1 MKQKTF
7 LSILFLCLVAA
18 AGIQAAIYT
27 SGFYSI
33 SSDESARTLDAF
45 RWYSNKTSFTQV
57 WLPMHSVIIGCSLEI
72 SRDLVTTPRL
82 VSLFFS
88 LLSIAGL
95 VLLTQQLFKNKFVTL
110 STSLLYTFLPER
122 IILSAVPL
130 AEIIFICFVIYGSAF
145 LMIWISYK
153 KSPGLLAAALFWAVS
168 GTLRYEGWTFSASLL
183 IFTFYEYSRRNLSLN
198 YLLFISFLLISF
210 PLYWILLSFVQN
222 GNPFEFFSVTSN
234 MFKAKFGD
242 SFSRLIYFNV
252 LWQFLEQ
259 NYNSYNIIGL
269 MGLSYFFRK
278 EKLSA
283 WIIVCFSGLLLM
295 GIISAL
301 GKALP
306 SHNFWRTSAV
316 WTILLI
322 PFTSYLLYKLSHYFI
337 LIKPIK
343 LKLSLIFALILLTQF
358 IIISS
363 LKIAKMNASYCL
375 TEKDLNIG
383 YSLNKILSAGVN
395 SNTGRN
401 RKVFVLIEKNRS
413 FDHLDISLSTN
424 LPECFLFFDKPGSKL
439 PPSSPEIIIQHPY
452 PDQIKKFNISYL
464 LFKSEDNKKYLSGQK
479 GIKVLCKYGDW
490 VLYKVE
496 KPHFNAS
503 L

>member
-1 MKQKTF
+1 
-7 LSILFLCLVAA
+7 
-18 AGIQAAIYT
+18 
-27 SGFYSI
+27 
-33 SSDESARTLDAF
+33 
-45 RWYSNKTSFTQV
+45 
-57 WLPMHSVIIGCSLEI
+57 
-72 SRDLVTTPRL
+72 
-82 VSLFFS
+82 
-88 LLSIAGL
+88 
-95 VLLTQQLFKNKFVTL
+95 
-110 STSLLYTFLPER
+110 
-122 IILSAVPL
+122 
-130 AEIIFICFVIYGSAF
+130 
-145 LMIWISYK
+145 
-153 KSPGLLAAALFWAVS
+153 
-168 GTLRYEGWTFSASLL
+168 
-183 IFTFYEYSRRNLSLN
+183 
-198 YLLFISFLLISF
+198 
-210 PLYWILLSFVQN
+210 
-222 GNPFEFFSVTSN
+222 

-242 SFSRLIYFNV
+242 SFSKLLYFNV

-278 EKLSA
+278 EKLSE
-283 WIIVCFSGLLLM
+283 WIIVSFSGLLLM

-322 PFTSYLLYKLSHYFI
+322 PFTSYLLYKLSDYFI

-358 IIISS
+358 MIVSS
-363 LKIAKMNASYCL
+363 VKIAKMDASYCL

-383 YSLNKILSAGVN
+383 YSLNKILSAGVKG
-395 SNTGRN
+395 NTGRN
-401 RKVFVLIEKNRS
+401 QKDFVLIEKNRS

-424 LPECFLFFDKPGSKL
+424 LPECFLYFDRPGSKL
-439 PPSSPEIIIQHPY
+439 PPSNPEIIIQHPY

-479 GIKVLCKYGDW
+479 GFKVLCKYGDW

-496 KPHFNAS
+496 KLHLNAS